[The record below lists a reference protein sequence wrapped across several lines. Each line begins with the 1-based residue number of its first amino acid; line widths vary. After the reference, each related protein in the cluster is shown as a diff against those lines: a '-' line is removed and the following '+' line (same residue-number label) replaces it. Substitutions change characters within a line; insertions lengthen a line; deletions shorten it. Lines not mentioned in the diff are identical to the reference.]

1 MKPSLLS
8 TGKKNILWV
17 LPLAALLGGC
27 DALLG
32 KEVARLPINEVST
45 AGHEVTKE
53 AAVPLKKGDEI
64 ALWSD
69 MELAYEGDAPL
80 RFQVQVLR
88 DGAPYQQLELNPTE
102 KNVTV
107 NEFKTSVNDKV
118 SWRFSG
124 KNAEL
129 KIPENGIYTFKARL
143 VAAANPTLKVTKAE
157 LVLKK

>member
-1 MKPSLLS
+1 MKPYLLS
-8 TGKKNILWV
+8 VGKKNILWV

-32 KEVARLPINEVST
+32 KEMARLPINEVST
-45 AGHEVTKE
+45 AGHEVAKE
-53 AAVPLKKGDEI
+53 AAVPLKKNDEI

-69 MELAYEGDAPL
+69 MALAYEGDAPM

-88 DGAPYQQLELNPTE
+88 NGAPFQQLELDPTE

-107 NEFKTSVNDKV
+107 GEVKTSVNDKV
-118 SWRFSG
+118 NWRFAG

-129 KIPENGIYTFKARL
+129 KIPEDGTYTFKARL
-143 VAAANPTLKVTKAE
+143 VAANNPTLKVTKAE
-157 LVLKK
+157 LVLKQ